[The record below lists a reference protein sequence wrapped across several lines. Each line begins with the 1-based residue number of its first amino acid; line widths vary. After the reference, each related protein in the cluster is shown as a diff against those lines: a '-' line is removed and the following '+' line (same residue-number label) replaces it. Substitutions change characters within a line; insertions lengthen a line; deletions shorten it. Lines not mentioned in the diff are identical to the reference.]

1 MISSGLL
8 SRAAFWCAFLSA
20 LAALV
25 SIAASQVLLA
35 LALALVLI
43 SGTRLRVPP
52 VWLPLA
58 IFLALTVVSVLA
70 SGDPAAGRPQLRKIF
85 VYLTLPVVFSAF
97 REVKDAGRLFVAWA
111 GVGALASARGLAQF
125 SVKIS
130 EASFLGRGFY
140 EHYVGERI
148 SGFMSHHMTFSGALM
163 IALLLLGAFLL
174 FAPSARGKWLF
185 LGLLAGALMG
195 VALLLG
201 FTRSVWL
208 ASAAAA
214 IYLVWCWKRR
224 LLLAVP
230 VLAAGM
236 LWLGPSWMRSRVVS
250 TLQPHG
256 QLDSNQHRI
265 VCWRTGWNMIQ
276 ARPLLGVGP
285 ERVQARLME
294 FVPAD
299 VPRPLPEGWYGHL
312 HSIYVHYAAERGI
325 PAMLMLVWFLA
336 RALWDFLRA
345 LRRLPAGRGEEK
357 FILHGA
363 VAVVLAVAI
372 AGAFELNLGD
382 SEVLAMFLA
391 VIACGYLA
399 VERRL
404 QPETASGV

>member
-1 MISSGLL
+1 VLA
-8 SRAAFWCAFLSA
+8 RAAFWCAFFSA
-20 LAALV
+20 LTALV

-35 LALALVLI
+35 LALALLLI
-43 SGTRLRVPP
+43 SGARWRLPP

-58 IFLALTVVSVLA
+58 IFLALTVASVLA

-97 REVKDAGRLFVAWA
+97 RDVKDAGRLFLAWA
-111 GVGALASARGLAQF
+111 GVGALAAARGMAQF
-125 SVKIS
+125 TVKIS

-148 SGFMSHHMTFSGALM
+148 SGFMSHHMTFSGVLM

-174 FAPSARGKWLF
+174 FAPTARGKWLF
-185 LGLLAGALMG
+185 LGWLAGALMS

-230 VLAAGM
+230 VLAVGG
-236 LWLGPSWMRSRVVS
+236 LWLGPSWVRSRVVS

-276 ARPLLGVGP
+276 ARPLMGVGP

-312 HSIYVHYAAERGI
+312 HSIYIHYAAERGI
-325 PAMLMLVWFLA
+325 PTMLMLVWFLA
-336 RALWDFLRA
+336 RALWDFLGA
-345 LRRLPAGRGEEK
+345 LGRLPSGRSDER

-363 VAVVLAVAI
+363 VAVVLAIAI

-404 QPETASGV
+404 QPEPASGVSS